1 VSHGLIATRPDAIA
15 RTLTYDHAQDLDA
28 ANERKI
34 TVAEVTGSNVVSV
47 AEHVVMT
54 ILNGVR
60 NFIPGEF
67 LSLPVSFPL
76 DTQQSCH
83 TPF

>member
-1 VSHGLIATRPDAIA
+1 MVPLVQRY
-15 RTLTYDHAQDLDA
+15 LLKQDLDA

-47 AEHVVMT
+47 AEHVIMT

-60 NFIPGEF
+60 NFVPGK
-67 LSLPVSFPL
+67 
-76 DTQQSCH
+76 
-83 TPF
+83 